1 MKGPGKAR
9 LGFLGGDFWGCSHFK
24 KSTLTS
30 LLLSKTCFKRSKCCC
45 MQWKMSLL
53 RTLQTKS
60 SQKENNNSLLHLL
73 PLWKARYLLG
83 GSSQLESGY
92 SPLFISHLGHL
103 EGERPYLADLLTMA
117 INHLLSGMILEA
129 NNPPFDFFRDCCQN
143 LPATC

>member
-1 MKGPGKAR
+1 MGLFA
-9 LGFLGGDFWGCSHFK
+9 FQ

-60 SQKENNNSLLHLL
+60 SQKENNNSLLHPL

-117 INHLLSGMILEA
+117 INHLLTGMILEA
-129 NNPPFDFFRDCCQN
+129 NKPCDFFRDCCQN